1 MIRNF
6 FRIALRNLFRQ
17 RAYSLFNLIGLALG
31 IACGLL
37 LTLHIKEEL
46 GYEKSFSKHNR
57 IYRMVS
63 TEWSKSSPPM
73 AAEMMKYFP
82 EIKSIARFSSRGKTV
97 VNTRFNTQAEANG
110 FFADSTAIDMF
121 DMHAL
126 AGKPAQALQEP
137 FAVVITSR
145 LAKQLFGNRDP
156 IGQKLVFGDHEEMWV
171 RAVIRDFPANS
182 HLKFDYLT
190 SMSTLYKYLPA
201 QWANNRHWMFGWTYV
216 ELNRNEDIV
225 QARKKLRGFYAK
237 YFEGIESKEDALSEG
252 TEARFQPLTDIHLK
266 SDLIQEMGANS
277 SITYIYI
284 LIAVEVLILLIACV
298 NFINLFTTQ
307 ALKRLREI
315 GMRKL
320 LGASKGQVIAQFMG
334 EAFILTFMAGLLAIV
349 LYQSSLPFYNSL
361 TGRQIRIWEIFK
373 AENLLIIISLI
384 LSVGCISGIF
394 PALFVSRFKPIQSLK
409 AIKTPGSSATY
420 VRKGLVIFQFVV
432 SGLLIICTI
441 LIFQQMQLFRNK
453 KMGFNKDQVLVASL
467 YGKLKDQ
474 LIGHPEVIQNE
485 FLKDPDI
492 IAIGKSSNIIGD
504 DLSVESVTPPNPPA
518 GKEYPSVRAMRVDE
532 NYIPVMSIEL
542 KEGRNFSTRFN
553 DSTSF
558 IINEKAAQVLG
569 LKNPL
574 NSELVDPSVD
584 VQGKVVGII
593 KDFHFASL
601 HHPVEPLV
609 LMYKPQ
615 WTGNLLIKIR
625 AGKTAEAIDFLK
637 SKIASISPGTLFSY
651 QFLDEHISELYKK
664 EDNISAI
671 LKVFAGLAI
680 VISCLGLFGL
690 VAHASE
696 IRTKEIGIRKVIG
709 AGVGNLVGLMSKDL
723 MLLVLIGN
731 LLAWPLSWWLM
742 HKWLEQFT
750 DRIQIGWTVFISS
763 LMITLLIAILTIAY
777 HCIKTANANPV
788 KSLRT
793 E

>member
-17 RAYSLFNLIGLALG
+17 RAYSLFNLIGLSLG

-46 GYEKSFSKHNR
+46 SYESSFSKHDR

-73 AAEMMKYFP
+73 AGEMMKYFP
-82 EIKSIARFSSRGKTV
+82 EIKSIARFSSRGKSV
-97 VNTRFNTQAEANG
+97 INTRFNTQAEATG
-110 FFADSTAIDMF
+110 YFADSTSINMF
-121 DMHAL
+121 DMRAIAGRPLEAL
-126 AGKPAQALQEP
+126 EEP
-137 FAVVITSR
+137 FAAVITTS
-145 LAKQLFGNRDP
+145 LARQLFGTKDP
-156 IGQKLVFGDHEEMWV
+156 IGQKLSLADNEDMWV
-171 RAVIRDFPANS
+171 RAVIRDLPANS

-190 SMSTLYKYLPA
+190 SMPTLYKYLPKE
-201 QWANNRHWMFGWTYV
+201 WSGNRHWMFGWTYV
-216 ELNRNEDIV
+216 EFNRKEDIT
-225 QARKKLRGFYAK
+225 QARKKLQGFYTK
-237 YFEGIESKEDALSEG
+237 YYEGIDSKEDAMSAG
-252 TEARFQPLTDIHLK
+252 AEARFQPLTDIHLK

-284 LIAVEVLILLIACV
+284 LVAVEVLILLIACV

-320 LGASKGQVIAQFMG
+320 LGASKSQVILQFMG
-334 EAFILTFMAGLLAIV
+334 EAFILTFMAGLVAIL
-349 LYQSSLPFYNSL
+349 LYQISLPFYNNL

-373 AENLLIIISLI
+373 LENLLIILSMI
-384 LSVGCISGIF
+384 LFVGFISGVF
-394 PALFVSRFKPIQSLK
+394 PAVFVSKFKPIQSLK
-409 AIKTPGSSATY
+409 AIKTPRSTATY
-420 VRKGLVIFQFVV
+420 VRKGLVVFQFVV
-432 SGLLIICTI
+432 SGLLIICTV

-467 YGKLKDQ
+467 YGKLKDK
-474 LIGHPEVIQNE
+474 LANHPEVLQNE
-485 FLKDPDI
+485 FLKNPDI

-504 DLSVESVTPPNPPA
+504 DLSVESFTPPNPAA
-518 GKEYPSVRAMRVDE
+518 GKEYPNMRAMRVDE
-532 NYIPVMSIEL
+532 NYVPVMNIEL
-542 KEGRNFSTRFN
+542 KEGRNFSAAFN
-553 DSTSF
+553 DSASF
-558 IINEKAAQVLG
+558 IINEKAALALG
-569 LKNPL
+569 LKDPLHTELINPT
-574 NSELVDPSVD
+574 VDLR
-584 VQGKVVGII
+584 GKII
-593 KDFHFASL
+593 GVIRDFHFASL
-601 HHPVEPLV
+601 HHQVEPLV
-609 LMYKPQ
+609 LMYKPE

-625 AGKTAEAIDFLK
+625 AGKTTETLDFLK
-637 SKIASISPGTLFSY
+637 SKIASVSPGTLFSY

-664 EDNISAI
+664 EDNISTI
-671 LKVFAGLAI
+671 LKVFAALAI

-696 IRTKEIGIRKVIG
+696 MRTKEIGIRKVIG
-709 AGVGNLVGLMSKDL
+709 AGIGNLVGLMSRDL
-723 MLLVLIGN
+723 LLLVFIGN

-750 DRIQIGWTVFISS
+750 DRIQPGWTVFISS
-763 LMITLLIAILTIAY
+763 MLITLFIAILTIAY
-777 HCIKTANANPV
+777 HCIKTASTNPV